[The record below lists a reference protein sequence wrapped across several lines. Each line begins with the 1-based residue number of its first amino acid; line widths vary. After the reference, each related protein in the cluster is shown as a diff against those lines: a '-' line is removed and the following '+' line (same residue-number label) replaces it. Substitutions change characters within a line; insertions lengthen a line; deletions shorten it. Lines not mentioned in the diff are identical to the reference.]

1 MEKLKKIFFS
11 ETFCF
16 VIVLTSVIGLVIAA
30 LVFLFCSSWK
40 FSGTIDETIIGQF
53 GDFVGGVIGT
63 LLAFAASLLYFIA
76 LKEQQKDVKTNQ
88 DALNQQIEEF
98 SKQVEELEKSREVNQ
113 RQLDTMALQQYESTF
128 YSYFNIYTQVK
139 DKMSDKDSDH
149 SLRSVIVRL
158 KEAILQERLVNMS
171 SIEAYAYAIDEYCKL
186 FVSNRSDISHYFR
199 TLYRLLTIAD
209 SCPLNGGNGN
219 VKMKYIKIIRSQLS
233 DDELLLIYYNCHSTY
248 AGKSRR
254 LISEYNLLKHLSPI
268 HKFEIINRFQIGDDV
283 IIRIENFYDI
293 VSPHIVEFVNFVC
306 DNFEDAHEKEMEVK
320 NMNCI
325 FKMEYDE
332 DIVFSIVCKKSNANT
347 ENLTKMFM
355 YLLHDLLFLS
365 QFESGEKTI
374 TTNNSTD
381 SSTGYSIYTY
391 TVQVEDIKKITIDK
405 K

>member
-16 VIVLTSVIGLVIAA
+16 IIVLTSIIGLVLAA
-30 LVFLFCSSWK
+30 IVFLFCSSWK
-40 FSGTIDETIIGQF
+40 FSGTIDEAVIGQF

-139 DKMSDKDSDH
+139 DKISNKGKEH
-149 SLRSVIVRL
+149 PLQSVIGKL
-158 KEAILQERLVNMS
+158 KGAIKQERLENMS
-171 SIEAYAYAIDEYCKL
+171 SIEAHTYAIDEYCKL

-209 SCPLNGGNGN
+209 SCPLNDDNGN
-219 VKMKYIKIIRSQLS
+219 AKMKYIKIIRSQLS

-268 HKFEIINRFQIGDDV
+268 HKFEILNRFQIEYDV
-283 IIRIENFYDI
+283 VIRIENFYDM
-293 VSPHIVEFVNFVC
+293 VSPHIVRFINFVC
-306 DNFEDAHEKEMEVK
+306 DNFEDAHE
-320 NMNCI
+320 
-325 FKMEYDE
+325 E
-332 DIVFSIVCKKSNANT
+332 DWR
-347 ENLTKMFM
+347 
-355 YLLHDLLFLS
+355 
-365 QFESGEKTI
+365 
-374 TTNNSTD
+374 
-381 SSTGYSIYTY
+381 
-391 TVQVEDIKKITIDK
+391 
-405 K
+405 

>member
-1 MEKLKKIFFS
+1 M
-11 ETFCF
+11 
-16 VIVLTSVIGLVIAA
+16 
-30 LVFLFCSSWK
+30 
-40 FSGTIDETIIGQF
+40 
-53 GDFVGGVIGT
+53 
-63 LLAFAASLLYFIA
+63 
-76 LKEQQKDVKTNQ
+76 
-88 DALNQQIEEF
+88 
-98 SKQVEELEKSREVNQ
+98 
-113 RQLDTMALQQYESTF
+113 
-128 YSYFNIYTQVK
+128 
-139 DKMSDKDSDH
+139 
-149 SLRSVIVRL
+149 
-158 KEAILQERLVNMS
+158 
-171 SIEAYAYAIDEYCKL
+171 
-186 FVSNRSDISHYFR
+186 
-199 TLYRLLTIAD
+199 
-209 SCPLNGGNGN
+209 
-219 VKMKYIKIIRSQLS
+219 
-233 DDELLLIYYNCHSTY
+233 
-248 AGKSRR
+248 
-254 LISEYNLLKHLSPI
+254 KHLSPI

-365 QFESGEKTI
+365 QFETGEKTI
-374 TTNNSTD
+374 TTNNSID

>member
-171 SIEAYAYAIDEYCKL
+171 SIEAYAY
-186 FVSNRSDISHYFR
+186 
-199 TLYRLLTIAD
+199 
-209 SCPLNGGNGN
+209 
-219 VKMKYIKIIRSQLS
+219 
-233 DDELLLIYYNCHSTY
+233 LLLSQSFMGSTMN
-248 AGKSRR
+248 
-254 LISEYNLLKHLSPI
+254 LI
-268 HKFEIINRFQIGDDV
+268 
-283 IIRIENFYDI
+283 
-293 VSPHIVEFVNFVC
+293 
-306 DNFEDAHEKEMEVK
+306 
-320 NMNCI
+320 
-325 FKMEYDE
+325 
-332 DIVFSIVCKKSNANT
+332 
-347 ENLTKMFM
+347 
-355 YLLHDLLFLS
+355 
-365 QFESGEKTI
+365 
-374 TTNNSTD
+374 
-381 SSTGYSIYTY
+381 
-391 TVQVEDIKKITIDK
+391 
-405 K
+405 